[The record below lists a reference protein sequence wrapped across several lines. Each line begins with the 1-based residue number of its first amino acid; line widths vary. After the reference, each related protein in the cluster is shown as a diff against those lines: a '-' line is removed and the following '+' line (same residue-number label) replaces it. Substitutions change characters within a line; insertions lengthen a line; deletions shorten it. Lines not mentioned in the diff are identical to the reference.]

1 MATRKKATKKAVK
14 QPKKRSTAKD
24 DQPAII
30 DDSAPLI
37 GYAPH
42 RVGFALAR
50 LTEGKPQSVVVALLK
65 EQYGLSET
73 QSYRYVAAAKG
84 TLESTLTI
92 RRDVHRQM
100 QRGTL
105 WGIVLDA
112 VHRAQVMESG
122 REWAAV
128 IAQAVSALADLRKL
142 DKLDFDPAH
151 DLVEGQELEDPET
164 VRLVVEILE
173 GMRSKAPD
181 LVDPYLARI
190 QALAG

>member
-1 MATRKKATKKAVK
+1 MAT
-14 QPKKRSTAKD
+14 PKKPGRQAKKRPKAKSD
-24 DQPAII
+24 PPAII

-50 LTEGKPQSVVVALLK
+50 LTEGKPQSVVVALIR
-65 EQYGLSET
+65 EQYDLSET
-73 QSYRYVAAAKG
+73 QAYRYVAAAKG
-84 TLESTLTI
+84 TLESTLSL

-112 VHRAQVMESG
+112 VHRAQTMESG
-122 REWAAV
+122 RDWAAV
-128 IAQAVSALADLRKL
+128 IGQAVSGLADLRRL

-151 DLVEGQELEDPET
+151 DLAEGNDLEDPET

-181 LVDPYLARI
+181 LVAPYLERI
-190 QALAG
+190 REMAA